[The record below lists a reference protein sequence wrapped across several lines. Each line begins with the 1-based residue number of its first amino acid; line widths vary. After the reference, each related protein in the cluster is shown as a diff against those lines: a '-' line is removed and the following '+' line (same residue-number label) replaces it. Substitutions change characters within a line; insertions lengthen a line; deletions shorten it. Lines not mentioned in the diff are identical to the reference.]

1 MKVKC
6 KDKYYSESIT
16 IGEEYI
22 LMRESETHYAII
34 NDDGDMVSYDKKY
47 FEPIEQKEK
56 SNKKTIKDWKDLDG
70 FENDRF
76 VLRWRN
82 CVIALIL
89 KGKNRIIDFDTGYLR
104 PCHFEDFDSR
114 DTVLAWLKLFGF
126 DVEFEKEMTITQNDY
141 NFIEIYCNN
150 QDEATITKAEKDG
163 YVFIGSLKM
172 PLSWK
177 LFESL
182 EYGKPYFVSDLRKF
196 RVEG

>member
-16 IGEEYI
+16 IGKEYI
-22 LMRESETHYAII
+22 LMGESETHYAII
-34 NDDGDMVSYDKKY
+34 NDDGYMVSYDKKY
-47 FEPIEQKEK
+47 FEPMKVNSMKIKEWK
-56 SNKKTIKDWKDLDG
+56 ELGGKTING
-70 FENDRF
+70 Y
-76 VLRWRN
+76 
-82 CVIALIL
+82 VIAVDTICEEIDVRKNFQNCIRIYYPRLSTEQIITQL
-89 KGKNRIIDFDTGYLR
+89 K
-104 PCHFEDFDSR
+104 P
-114 DTVLAWLKLFGF
+114 FGI
-126 DVEFEKEMTITQNDY
+126 DVEFEKGQTITQNDY

-150 QDEATITKAEKDG
+150 QDEATITKTGKDG